1 MFEAHEVNTTATSR
15 VAVLM
20 PAYNAGRFVNRAVD
34 SLTRS
39 TCLCHIYIVDDGSA
53 VPVAASLKPHPS
65 VAIIRLEQ
73 NGGIARARN
82 AGLRA
87 IIERGYEYVACLD
100 ADDMCHPDRIAAQVE
115 FLDRHPNVA
124 VVGTWGRSFDEQTGA
139 PLRIGRMPAAPDE
152 VRRAMR
158 YNSAV
163 INTSAMLRVSAL
175 RDVGLYSEHYPAAE
189 DYELFRRIGER
200 YDIANIPSILTT
212 ISISS
217 EGISRKRR
225 RRQLAD
231 RLSIQLKY
239 FEAREPGAWLGVAKT
254 AVLFLAPVSLLSRVK
269 TFLRGAKGSSDD
281 ASMPGDQA
289 RASAEAGIVISWK
302 SQSARRS

>member
-1 MFEAHEVNTTATSR
+1 MSEAKDVNTTATSR

-20 PAYNAGRFVNRAVD
+20 PAYNAGRFINRAVD
-34 SLTRS
+34 SLVHG
-39 TCLCHIYIVDDGSA
+39 TCPADIYIVDDGSE
-53 VPVAASLKPHPS
+53 VPVAASLKPHPA
-65 VAIIRLEQ
+65 VTIIRLER

-87 IIERGYEYVACLD
+87 ILSRGYDYVACLD
-100 ADDMCHPDRIAAQVE
+100 ADDICHPDRIASQVD
-115 FLDRHPNVA
+115 FLDRHPGVA
-124 VVGTWGRSFDEQTGA
+124 VVGTWGRSFDERTGS
-139 PLRIGRMPAAPDE
+139 PLRIGRMPVDPDA

-175 RDVGLYSEHYPAAE
+175 REVGLYSERYPAAE

-200 YDIANIPSILTT
+200 YDIANIASILTT

-217 EGISRKRR
+217 EGISRQRR

-231 RLSIQLKY
+231 RLRIQLEY
-239 FEAREPGAWLGVAKT
+239 FEAGEPGAWLGVAKT
-254 AVLFLAPVSLLSRVK
+254 VALFLAPVSILSRVK
-269 TFLRGAKGSSDD
+269 TFLRGAKASGDD
-281 ASMPGDQA
+281 ASPLGDPRERPHKQA
-289 RASAEAGIVISWK
+289 S
-302 SQSARRS
+302 